1 MSKWKKYAKGA
12 QIWVPFVL
20 KKWRKN
26 SSLYERIKKRFF
38 IRSRNFVKQHKGG
51 DYIKIK
57 AILKNKQPEDYKKL
71 INFANED
78 KSDDELSFK
87 DFEKMMKHDSYK
99 RHKGAMRQVNHS

>member
-1 MSKWKKYAKGA
+1 MKKALKFECLLCLRRVKKWK
-12 QIWVPFVL
+12 
-20 KKWRKN
+20 
-26 SSLYERIKKRFF
+26 
-38 IRSRNFVKQHKGG
+38 KGG

-99 RHKGAMRQVNHS
+99 RHKGAIRQVNHSWIFSILKGGGACCQ